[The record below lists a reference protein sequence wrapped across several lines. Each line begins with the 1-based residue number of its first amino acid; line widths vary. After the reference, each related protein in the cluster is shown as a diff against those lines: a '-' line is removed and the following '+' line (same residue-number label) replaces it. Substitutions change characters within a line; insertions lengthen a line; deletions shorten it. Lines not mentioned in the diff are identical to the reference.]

1 MVKGKL
7 FIQGMLFYAYHGRHE
22 VERELGQKF
31 LVDMEASLDVS
42 GASKTDNPNH
52 SVDEV
57 DIYNTVKDIL
67 FKTKYTL
74 TEGLAVRIAKEILK
88 KFPNIL
94 SVKVRVRKPNLLV
107 SGLVEYAGVEVEL
120 NRSDIGS

>member
-1 MVKGKL
+1 
-7 FIQGMLFYAYHGRHE
+7 
-22 VERELGQKF
+22 
-31 LVDMEASLDVS
+31 MEASLDVS
-42 GASKTDNPNH
+42 EPSKTNNPNH

-88 KFPNIL
+88 KFPTIL

-120 NRSDIGS
+120 NRSDIES